1 MGEAAVLEQHEQVFS
16 LETGVFLQAGSVATG
31 SFRHLTRTSPQP
43 RSRTHSQACICSLF
57 GASQIEPE
65 RQDLKRNTAGMRRGR
80 YWPLPGDGR
89 CWASR
94 TESVGTNLTAPREGW
109 RSDLSSERRDV
120 RSKNNT
126 CSVRFPSP
134 AFPPLTLLIGGLLTL
149 LVQHALVPTGGG
161 MLPARRLASR
171 TPRALLLPP
180 GEAYALQES
189 LVFLARPGNAGWT
202 YGCNYTT

>member
-1 MGEAAVLEQHEQVFS
+1 M
-16 LETGVFLQAGSVATG
+16 ATG

-43 RSRTHSQACICSLF
+43 TSRTHGPACVCSLF
-57 GASQIEPE
+57 GVIQTEPE
-65 RQDLKRNTAGMRRGR
+65 RQGLKRNMAAMRRGR
-80 YWPLPGDGR
+80 YWPLPGDRR

-109 RSDLSSERRDV
+109 RSDLSSERHDA
-120 RSKNNT
+120 RSKNHT
-126 CSVRFPSP
+126 YSVRFPSP
-134 AFPPLTLLIGGLLTL
+134 AFPSLTLLIDGLLAP
-149 LVQHALVPTGGG
+149 LVQHDLVPMGGG

-171 TPRALLLPP
+171 TPHAFLLPP

-189 LVFLARPGNAGWT
+189 LVFVARPGNARWT

>member
-43 RSRTHSQACICSLF
+43 RSRTHSPACICSLF
-57 GASQIEPE
+57 GVSQIEPE

-80 YWPLPGDGR
+80 YWPLPEDGR

-109 RSDLSSERRDV
+109 RNGLSSERRDV
-120 RSKNNT
+120 HSKNNNIFSEVSLT
-126 CSVRFPSP
+126 GFPFTDPPDRWTPHPLGPGRSGAHGRRDAPSP
-134 AFPPLTLLIGGLLTL
+134 QAGF
-149 LVQHALVPTGGG
+149 QD
-161 MLPARRLASR
+161 
-171 TPRALLLPP
+171 TPRFSAST
-180 GEAYALQES
+180 G
-189 LVFLARPGNAGWT
+189 
-202 YGCNYTT
+202 